1 MERRNFLKRIAG
13 LLGALVSFVFLVP
26 VMKFL
31 GPQKLEAKADRI
43 TISKGEIPYGAAKE
57 ISFNGTPL
65 IVINRK
71 GKGFIALSRVCTHL
85 GCLVGYNRD
94 AGELVCPCH
103 AGIFSLEGNVISGP
117 APSALESFPLKVE
130 ADNIIIG

>member
-13 LLGALVSFVFLVP
+13 GLSAVVSFVFLIP
-26 VMKFL
+26 VLKFL
-31 GPQKLEAKADRI
+31 APQKMEAKADQI
-43 TISKGEIPYGAAKE
+43 TINKKDIPYGAALE
-57 ISFNGTPL
+57 VAFNGTPL

-94 AGELVCPCH
+94 AEMLVCPCH
-103 AGIFSLEGNVISGP
+103 AAKFSLEGNVISGP
-117 APSALESFPLKVE
+117 APSPLKSFPLKVE
-130 ADNIIIG
+130 ADHILIG